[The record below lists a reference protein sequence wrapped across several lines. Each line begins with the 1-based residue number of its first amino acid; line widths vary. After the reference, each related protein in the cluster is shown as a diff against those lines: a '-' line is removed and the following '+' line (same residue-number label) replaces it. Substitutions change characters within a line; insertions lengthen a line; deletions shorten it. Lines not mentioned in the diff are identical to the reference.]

1 MKPKIIAFYLP
12 QYHPTEHNNLW
23 WGKGF
28 TEWTNVAKAKPL
40 FKGHYQPKI
49 PADLG
54 FYDLRLSE
62 IRQQQAVL
70 AKEAGINAF
79 CYYEY
84 WFGEG
89 EEELD
94 MPLRE
99 VVNSGEPEFPFCL
112 CWANES
118 WYQKSW
124 NRDGAIV
131 DKKVLA
137 LQRYPGDADIKAH
150 FNARLHAFQ
159 DHRYLKYNGKL
170 IYIIYKPLDHPNVQ
184 GFIELWQELAK
195 EHGLPEFYFLGFSFL
210 ADTEGKQILQ
220 KGFDGVIS
228 CRNNRDKIHNIAWLF
243 RKVKSLILHRPRIYS
258 YKKVW
263 PKLISN
269 LERHDNHYIPVIMP
283 NWDHTP
289 RSGINGDVLKHATP
303 KEFRKHCIDVICS
316 VEKKENPLI
325 FIKSWNEWGEGN
337 YMEPD
342 IKFGHGYI
350 NALRDAINSVYN
362 EDYLR

>member
-70 AKEAGINAF
+70 AQEAGINAF

-159 DHRYLKYNGKL
+159 DHRYLK
-170 IYIIYKPLDHPNVQ
+170 
-184 GFIELWQELAK
+184 
-195 EHGLPEFYFLGFSFL
+195 
-210 ADTEGKQILQ
+210 
-220 KGFDGVIS
+220 
-228 CRNNRDKIHNIAWLF
+228 
-243 RKVKSLILHRPRIYS
+243 
-258 YKKVW
+258 
-263 PKLISN
+263 
-269 LERHDNHYIPVIMP
+269 
-283 NWDHTP
+283 
-289 RSGINGDVLKHATP
+289 
-303 KEFRKHCIDVICS
+303 
-316 VEKKENPLI
+316 
-325 FIKSWNEWGEGN
+325 
-337 YMEPD
+337 
-342 IKFGHGYI
+342 
-350 NALRDAINSVYN
+350 
-362 EDYLR
+362 